1 MKLFLVRLL
10 LVSCIE
16 DAVIEMTLRSMKVE
30 LLSPIKRRFSSGT
43 TIADRTRYAKV
54 KLPDTI
60 NSFPNTIKFQ
70 KEYYRCIHNGQM
82 KVCSLC
88 YSSEH
93 LFVPDHGMSDQEYD
107 ERTQSEKR
115 ERSSLQSKYR

>member
-16 DAVIEMTLRSMKVE
+16 DAVIEMILRSMKVE

-93 LFVPDHGMSDQEYD
+93 LF
-107 ERTQSEKR
+107 RAC
-115 ERSSLQSKYR
+115 LQFPSVRNIMQQQCNEWNCSCRIMG